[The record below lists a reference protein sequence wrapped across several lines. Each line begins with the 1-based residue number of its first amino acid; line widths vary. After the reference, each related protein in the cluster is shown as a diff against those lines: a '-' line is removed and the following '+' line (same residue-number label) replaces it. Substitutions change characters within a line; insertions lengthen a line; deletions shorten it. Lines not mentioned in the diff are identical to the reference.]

1 MTFFQR
7 NGALTCNR
15 EREGMVFNWR
25 EKMRGV
31 GRYSTPPIQYVFDGL
46 SVLTRD
52 CQRWLNSV
60 ELAAKN
66 K

>member
-1 MTFFQR
+1 
-7 NGALTCNR
+7 
-15 EREGMVFNWR
+15 MVFNWR

-46 SVLTRD
+46 SVLIRD
-52 CQRWLNSV
+52 YQRWLNSV